1 MDKSRQIGL
10 TAAAFMACAPGVAS
24 AAPHICATN
33 GNICQTTSFTFVNT
47 TQTIPF
53 LGFTAAAAALGITGA
68 TLTDVHEELDG
79 SGSVSGTVSNSSAQ
93 TVNFSVTLSD
103 MVSKTLPPPIGL
115 LSVTALSVTAST
127 PAVAS
132 GGTFSTSASGASTTT
147 ASSSGTAISNY
158 LANFTATASDI
169 GGFQATASFLGTVL
183 QTGSVASAVR
193 DVLQYSFSTPSPP
206 PPPPTKPTG
215 GPRAGD
221 AQPARQRFGGYRLGA
236 PPRRRRKQ

>member
-10 TAAAFMACAPGVAS
+10 TAAALMACAPGVAS
-24 AAPHICATN
+24 AAPTLCGAN
-33 GNICQTTSFTFVNT
+33 LICQTTSFTFVNT

-103 MVSKTLPPPIGL
+103 TVSKTLPPPIGL
-115 LSVTALSVTAST
+115 LSVTALSLTAST
-127 PAVAS
+127 PAVVS

-147 ASSSGTAISNY
+147 ASSTGTAISNY

-206 PPPPTKPTG
+206 PPSPPGVPE
-215 GPRAGD
+215 
-221 AQPARQRFGGYRLGA
+221 PATLSLLGSGLVGIGLARLA
-236 PPRRRRKQ
+236 RRRRKQ